1 MKTGILATGITP
13 DELLADYGSYA
24 DMFISLFG
32 AAGQQFEFEVF
43 DVRDGVFPDSAVQCD
58 GWIIT
63 GSRHGVYENL
73 PWMLRLQELIVE
85 IRDSGRPMVGICFGH
100 QIIAQALG
108 GKVEKSDKGWGI
120 GLQQYELQGEYD
132 FIPSSM
138 ESFAI
143 NAMHQDQVVEKPA
156 DAERVAYSDFCPNA
170 GLLYHNQILTFQ
182 AHPEFSSDYERDLI
196 RLRAGGPIPLD
207 VAEQGLA
214 TLAEPAPP
222 VDSLAV
228 AGWMAEFLKVRAVK
242 G

>member
-43 DVRDGVFPDSAVQCD
+43 DVRDGVFPDSSVQCD

>member
-73 PWMLRLQELIVE
+73 PWMLQLQELIVE

-143 NAMHQDQVVEKPA
+143 NAMHQDQVIEKPA

-196 RLRAGGPIPLD
+196 RLRAGGPIPMD